1 MNIFEG
7 LASLN
12 GAQVK
17 VEHVK
22 ESCSIEVYGT
32 IKVSIGAIEAELDYF
47 AKTCGVAHIPNAVAI
62 DDWEIQNISATI
74 GGAKIDD
81 FGKFRN
87 GFRDHG
93 MQSISDKLDLYI
105 RRDLI
110 IESLKTNK
118 YIEKIYGKD
127 VVLWDNVSK
136 EERKSMYK
144 LLQDNGVE
152 LEDWI
157 INHYELREDGL

>member
-1 MNIFEG
+1 MNIFES

-17 VEHVK
+17 VEHVR
-22 ESCSIEVYGT
+22 EGCSIEVHGT
-32 IKVSIGAIEAELDYF
+32 IKVCIGIIEAELEYY
-47 AKTCGVAHIPNAVAI
+47 AGTYGVAHIPNAVAI

-127 VVLWDNVSK
+127 VVLWDKVPK
-136 EERKSMYK
+136 EERRNMYK
-144 LLQDNGVE
+144 LLLDNGVE

-157 INHYELREDGL
+157 INQYELREDEL

>member
-12 GAQVK
+12 GAQTK
-17 VEHVK
+17 VEQVN
-22 ESCSIEVYGT
+22 ESCSIEVFGT

-47 AKTCGVAHIPNAVAI
+47 AKVYGVVHIPNAVTI
-62 DDWEIQNISATI
+62 DDWEIQNINASIA
-74 GGAKIDD
+74 GAEIDD
-81 FGKFRN
+81 FGKFRQ

-93 MQSISDKLDLYI
+93 MESLSNKLDLSI

-127 VVLWDNVSK
+127 VVLWDNVSH
-136 EERKSMYK
+136 EEKRNTYK
-144 LLQDNGVE
+144 LLLDNGVE

-157 INHYELREDGL
+157 INQYELREDGL